1 MYYLTKKNS
10 SGDYLFWNSKWK
22 NFRYS
27 GGSSYASL
35 ESAKKAY
42 SIIVQN
48 HNLNPAEIEVISA
61 EAILN
66 SYGV

>member
-1 MYYLTKKNS
+1 MYYLTKKNT
-10 SGDYLFWNSKWK
+10 SGDYLFWSAHHK

-35 ESAKKAY
+35 EGAKKAY
-42 SIIVQN
+42 SIIVHN
-48 HNLNPAEIEVISA
+48 HNLNPAEVEITSA
-61 EAILN
+61 ETILN